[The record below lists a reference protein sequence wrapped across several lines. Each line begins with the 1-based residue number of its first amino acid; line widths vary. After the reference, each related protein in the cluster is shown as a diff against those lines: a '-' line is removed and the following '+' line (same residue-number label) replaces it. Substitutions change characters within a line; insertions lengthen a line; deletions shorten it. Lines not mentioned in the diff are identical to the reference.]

1 MKATPA
7 HFAEMKA
14 CSMVVE
20 SSWIFYM
27 GPSVLKR
34 LLLTLIAIVF
44 IGANLPL
51 NCAGATMRQDTDAMI
66 GRMNNSCSDCSG
78 NAPATEL
85 AKMVCGV
92 LACAGIQGLPTQQI
106 VCTTD
111 PGKCVHPSGAVYKMT
126 GISLAPD

>member
-1 MKATPA
+1 
-7 HFAEMKA
+7 
-14 CSMVVE
+14 MVVG
-20 SSWIFYM
+20 SNWTFYM

-51 NCAGATMRQDTDAMI
+51 NCAGATRMQTTDAMM
-66 GRMNNSCSDCSG
+66 GPMDNSCSDCSG

-106 VCTTD
+106 ACTTD
-111 PGKCVHPSGAVYKMT
+111 PGKCVHPSSAVYEMT
-126 GISLAPD
+126 GISLAPDPFPPRPIVRV